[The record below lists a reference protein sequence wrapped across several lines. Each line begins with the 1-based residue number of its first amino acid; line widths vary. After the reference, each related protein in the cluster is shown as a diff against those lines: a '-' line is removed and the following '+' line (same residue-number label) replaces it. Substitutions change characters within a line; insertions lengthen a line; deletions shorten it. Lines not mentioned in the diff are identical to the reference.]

1 MSAQPSPP
9 PAAQCKHRYESRND
23 MRLIEIA
30 FWVLA
35 VSALIAWVIF
45 YFLIQCGLGPPG
57 RCAISWPWQLRG
69 EDFTF
74 LIVAPG
80 SAVAGLVGMAWLIS
94 NRDSR
99 LGQIVLAVGLWGVA
113 ALVLWLVVDQVL
125 TGF

>member
-1 MSAQPSPP
+1 
-9 PAAQCKHRYESRND
+9 
-23 MRLIEIA
+23 MRPIEIT

-35 VSALIAWVIF
+35 VAGLIAWVIF

-74 LIVAPG
+74 MIAVPG
-80 SAVAGLVGMAWLIS
+80 GAVAGLFGAAWLVS

-99 LGQIVLAVGLWGVA
+99 LGQLMLAVGLWGLA
-113 ALVLWLVVDQVL
+113 ALVFWLVV
-125 TGF
+125 